1 MRKVVCVICAEAA
14 LICGG
19 VVVAVIEAAVPLWV
33 WVAGLA
39 FSIALPPVLYWREI
53 LQYLA
58 GRFLN
63 ITPQSDDPG
72 YDVIVWW
79 GETGNPLEDA
89 MYRIFNRKRF
99 PKTIRDKRT
108 GLVQEVA
115 HPSSRKSH

>member
-1 MRKVVCVICAEAA
+1 MRKVVCLVCAEVG

-39 FSIALPPVLYWREI
+39 LSVSLPPMLYWREI
-53 LQYLA
+53 LQWLA

-63 ITPQSDDPG
+63 IKPQSDDPG
-72 YDVIVWW
+72 YEVLVWW
-79 GETGNPLEDA
+79 GETGSVLDDA
-89 MYRIFNRKRF
+89 FYAMFHRKRF

-108 GLVQEVA
+108 GLVQEVS
-115 HPSSRKSH
+115 HPSRGKR